1 LVSGKRKTS
10 TELDKETAKDLVRSF
25 IRVQASD
32 YFRRTM
38 NEVWPEVNDAIDELV
53 ANGAK
58 VDLQAL
64 IRQVW
69 LDRQIKIGSGE

>member
-1 LVSGKRKTS
+1 MVGGNRKTS

-38 NEVWPEVNDAIDELV
+38 NEVWPEVSDAIDELV
-53 ANGAK
+53 SNGAK
-58 VDLQAL
+58 VDLPAL
-64 IRQVW
+64 IKQVW
-69 LDRQIKIGSGE
+69 LDRTLKIGGTE